1 MNDELLSINPKYFMQ
16 FPAAQIA
23 LLIGGKVDG
32 DPNVAVAS
40 FGKIEEATKGQLAFL
55 ANPKYEEHLY
65 TTEASIIIINE
76 SQDLRKSIN
85 ATLIRVPDA
94 YTAFATLLSKY
105 QEIVSQQLIGIQ
117 EPSYISKTAKLG
129 EKIFIG
135 AFVYLG
141 ENVCIGNNVKIFPNT
156 FVGDNVKIGD
166 NSVLHAGI
174 KIYHDCVIG
183 KNVTV
188 HAGTV
193 IGSDG
198 FGFAPQADGS
208 FKKVPQIGNV
218 VVEDFVE
225 IGANATIDRATI
237 GSTLIKSGAKLDN
250 LIQIAHNVEV
260 GNNTVIAAQA
270 GVSGSTKIGNNV
282 MIGGQAGI
290 VGHLQIADGSKIN
303 AQSGVS
309 KSIKTPNSAVTGSP
323 AFEYTNALRSQAVS
337 RKLPEIEKRL
347 KELEAL
353 VKQLL
358 EEKV

>member
-1 MNDELLSINPKYFMQ
+1 MT

-23 LLIGGKVDG
+23 FLINGKVEG
-32 DPNVAVAS
+32 DAQSAVNS
-40 FGKIEEATKGQLAFL
+40 FGKIEEATEGQLAFL
-55 ANPKYEEHLY
+55 ANPKYEEYLY
-65 TTEASIIIINE
+65 STKASVIIVNE
-76 SQDLRKSIN
+76 SQELKQPVK

-94 YTAFATLLSKY
+94 YSAFATLLSKY
-105 QEIVSQQLIGIQ
+105 QEIVQQQLTGVQ
-117 EPSYISKTAKLG
+117 EPCYISQSAKYG
-129 EKIFIG
+129 ENVFIG
-135 AFVYLG
+135 AFAYLG
-141 ENVCIGNNVKIFPNT
+141 ENVRVGNNTKIYPNAYLGNNV
-156 FVGDNVKIGD
+156 VIGD
-166 NSVLHAGI
+166 NTIIHPGVR
-174 KIYHDCVIG
+174 IYHDCKVG
-183 KNVTV
+183 NNVTI

-218 VVEDFVE
+218 VIEDNVE

-260 GNNTVIAAQA
+260 GHSTVIAAQA
-270 GVSGSTKIGNNV
+270 GVSGSTKIGNSV

-290 VGHLQIADGSKIN
+290 VGHIQLGDGSKVN

-309 KSIKTPNSAVTGSP
+309 KSLEPGKAVTGSP
-323 AFEYTNALRSQAVS
+323 AYDYTSSLRSQAIF
-337 RKLPEIEKRL
+337 RNLPEMEKRL

-353 VKQLL
+353 VKQLMA
-358 EEKV
+358 ERV